1 MSFSLSIVDGD
12 LDLRGSSIA
21 IVHGAEKLKQDVS
34 IWLRERY
41 GSDRFH
47 TNYGSVLDSFI
58 GSVISDYTK
67 SEVQSE
73 VLRVLQNYQSV
84 QLRRL
89 KENPQLLSAA
99 EIMAS
104 IDSIDVTI
112 NYDMVNVV
120 IRFTTASNTSGS
132 LSVGASI

>member
-1 MSFSLSIVDGD
+1 MSFSLGIVDGD